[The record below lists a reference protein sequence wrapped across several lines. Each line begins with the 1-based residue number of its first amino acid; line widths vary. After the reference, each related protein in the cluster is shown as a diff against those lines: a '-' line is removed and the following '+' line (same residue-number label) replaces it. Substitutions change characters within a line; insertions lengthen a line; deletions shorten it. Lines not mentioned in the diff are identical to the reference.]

1 MSDIVPNE
9 CEEPANEGQDQQV
22 TTCGPLTDVD
32 WAAKSVCCGKDT
44 PDFCHNPPF
53 VQARMQDYYPSVKF
67 FYGDEGEVN
76 NLTHVQDTQPL
87 LVNDDG
93 EKWEDAIEDEE
104 EAAVA

>member
-1 MSDIVPNE
+1 
-9 CEEPANEGQDQQV
+9 
-22 TTCGPLTDVD
+22 
-32 WAAKSVCCGKDT
+32 
-44 PDFCHNPPF
+44 
-53 VQARMQDYYPSVKF
+53 MQDYYPSVKF